1 MSKINR
7 NSIQSSKYN
16 NQVED
21 DYEDYGYEVKNARR
35 YKSQSK
41 RTPKFKDYSDE
52 YDSFWTVH

>member
-35 YKSQSK
+35 YKTQSK

-52 YDSFWTVH
+52 YDSF